1 MRHLLGTSF
10 STSRPSH
17 PSNELHCTQHHLLG
31 KPPPQ
36 FFSAYV
42 GASAN
47 SYRLPPHSS
56 QPLASPSA
64 MRTCPWGG
72 EGGGVTVHRRTRTAS
87 CPTPASRSPAPRP
100 REPAHGGRE
109 GVSSSGGQGLG
120 GMKERGRGQSV
131 GGWRRGWNFSGRPST
146 WKQMR
151 GNQQYNERRLKTAW
165 GTHTRPLS
173 APLPLPP
180 PPAHTHLPVRLKY

>member
-47 SYRLPPHSS
+47 SYRFLPHSS

-64 MRTCPWGG
+64 KRTCPWGERRGQQQRGAGSWGDEG
-72 EGGGVTVHRRTRTAS
+72 EGKRAECGRVEERVELFRAS
-87 CPTPASRSPAPRP
+87 IDLETDA
-100 REPAHGGRE
+100 RE
-109 GVSSSGGQGLG
+109 
-120 GMKERGRGQSV
+120 
-131 GGWRRGWNFSGRPST
+131 
-146 WKQMR
+146 
-151 GNQQYNERRLKTAW
+151 
-165 GTHTRPLS
+165 S
-173 APLPLPP
+173 AIQ
-180 PPAHTHLPVRLKY
+180 